1 MNSLLSGERP
11 EIAGRA
17 LSVAPDDTVAFDD
30 ARPAAGDGVAREL
43 ARLVDPSV
51 PTDAAER
58 AIAVDQ
64 TNTSVIVDER
74 LVVKVVGRWAA
85 ADRAAHL
92 LERLAGAGSTEVA
105 GYAGRV
111 DWRHPTLGT
120 SALAIV
126 TEYLP
131 GAQDGWDWAVDD
143 VAALL
148 AGTGPEPGFPAVLG
162 ATVARLHDALG
173 AHAVPAPDDAPALRE
188 RRALVALD
196 AALEATG
203 RSGGPTAARL
213 ANRAGRLRRDIRSLG
228 ATLPGLAFDLHG
240 DLHVGQV
247 LRSPGTPPRYTVIDF
262 DGDPQL
268 DASERGRT
276 DAAARDVAH
285 LLVSLDLV
293 AAVAQKRLGR
303 ADPAAFA
310 WADRARDSLLAAYRG
325 TLVRSELLD
334 PALLPG
340 LEAEQLAAELTYA
353 DRFLPR
359 WRYAPDAAIT
369 HRHPST
375 DELPEDPWTPPPF
388 EPTST

>member
-1 MNSLLSGERP
+1 MNSLLRGERP
-11 EIAGRA
+11 VLAGRT
-17 LSVAPDDTVAFDD
+17 LSVAPGGDVSFDGD
-30 ARPAAGDGVAREL
+30 RPEAGDGIAREL

-92 LERLAGAGSTEVA
+92 LEHLATAGSTDVP

-111 DWRHPTLGT
+111 DWRHPSLGT
-120 SALAIV
+120 STLAVV

-143 VAALL
+143 VVALL
-148 AGTGPEPGFPAVLG
+148 GEGPEPDFPTILG

-173 AHAVPAPDDAPALRE
+173 ADALPAPEAAPTWRE
-188 RRALVALD
+188 RRALDALD
-196 AALEATG
+196 AALEAT
-203 RSGGPTAARL
+203 SGSSRPAAARL
-213 ANRAGRLRRDIRSLG
+213 ANRAETLRRDIRSL
-228 ATLPGLAFDLHG
+228 AAAAPGLAFDVHG

-268 DASERGRT
+268 DAAERGRT

-293 AAVAQKRLGR
+293 AAVVQKRLGR
-303 ADPAAFA
+303 AEPAAWA
-310 WADRARDSLLAAYRG
+310 WADRARSALLDAYHA
-325 TLVRSELLD
+325 TLVRGDLFD
-334 PALLPG
+334 PALVPG
-340 LEAEQLAAELTYA
+340 FEAEQLAAELTYA

-375 DELPEDPWTPPPF
+375 DDHPEDPWTPPPF

>member
-1 MNSLLSGERP
+1 MLAGERP
-11 EIAGRA
+11 EIAGRT
-17 LSVAPDDTVAFDD
+17 LSVAPSREVRVEG

-43 ARLVDPSV
+43 ARLVDPTV

-92 LERLAGAGSTEVA
+92 LERLAEARSTDVA

-111 DWRHPTLGT
+111 DWQHPMLGT
-120 SALAIV
+120 STLAIV

-143 VAALL
+143 VVAML
-148 AGTGPEPGFPAVLG
+148 GGSGPEPAFPAVLG
-162 ATVARLHDALG
+162 ATVARLHDVLG
-173 AHAVPAPDDAPALRE
+173 ADATASPDSVPSE
-188 RRALVALD
+188 RAARALAALD
-196 AALEATG
+196 AALEATA

-213 ANRAGRLRRDIRSLG
+213 ANRAEALRRDIRSLG
-228 ATLPGLAFDLHG
+228 AAAPGLAFDLHG

-268 DASERGRT
+268 DPSERGRA

-303 ADPAAFA
+303 AEPAAFA
-310 WADRARDSLLAAYRG
+310 WADRARSALLEAYRA
-325 TLVRSELLD
+325 TLVRGGLFD
-334 PALLPG
+334 PALVPG

-369 HRHPST
+369 HRYPST

>member
-1 MNSLLSGERP
+1 MLGGERP
-11 EIAGRA
+11 EIAGRT
-17 LSVAPDDTVAFDD
+17 LSVAPSGEVRVGG
-30 ARPAAGDGVAREL
+30 ARPAAGDGISRAL
-43 ARLVDPSV
+43 ARLVDPTV
-51 PTDAAER
+51 ATDAAER

-92 LERLAGAGSTEVA
+92 LERLAEAGSTDVA

-111 DWRHPTLGT
+111 DWGHPTLGT
-120 SALAIV
+120 STLAIV

-143 VAALL
+143 VVAMLGG
-148 AGTGPEPGFPAVLG
+148 AGAEPSFPAMLG
-162 ATVARLHDALG
+162 ATVARLHDVLG
-173 AHAVPAPDDAPALRE
+173 ADAVASPDSAPSE
-188 RRALVALD
+188 RAARAFAALD
-196 AALEATG
+196 AALEATD
-203 RSGGPTAARL
+203 RSTGPTAARL
-213 ANRAGRLRRDIRSLG
+213 ANRAEALRRDIRSLD
-228 ATLPGLAFDLHG
+228 AAAPGLAFDLHG

-247 LRSPGTPPRYTVIDF
+247 LRSSGTPPRYTVIDF

-268 DASERGRT
+268 DASERGRS

-303 ADPAAFA
+303 AEPAAFA
-310 WADRARDSLLAAYRG
+310 WADRARDALLGSYRA
-325 TLVRSELLD
+325 TLVRGDLFD
-334 PALLPG
+334 PALVPG

-369 HRHPST
+369 HRYPST